1 MNNNKSKKYQ
11 KNALPTKENKWNLSP
26 QDLES
31 VTGSLDE
38 GVENPALKPLGKK
51 KSKNIL
57 PQ

>member
-1 MNNNKSKKYQ
+1 MNNNKPKKFQ
-11 KNALPTKENKWNLSP
+11 KNALPNKENKWNLSP

-38 GVENPALKPLGKK
+38 GVENPKLKPLGKN